1 MYRSGSPLQVV
12 IYSDASHGSATDILY
27 ATWGY
32 IVQMAG
38 GTVIWSSK
46 KIKVVTLSLTEAVKE
61 AAWLNHL
68 FTWMGLSP
76 LRTLLLVDNQPA
88 IHIAQNPSL
97 SQPDQ
102 AHQA

>member
-1 MYRSGSPLQVV
+1 MGV
-12 IYSDASHGSATDILY
+12 
-27 ATWGY
+27 

-76 LRTLLLVDNQPA
+76 LKNTTSRG
-88 IHIAQNPSL
+88 
-97 SQPDQ
+97 
-102 AHQA
+102 

>member
-1 MYRSGSPLQVV
+1 MQ
-12 IYSDASHGSATDILY
+12 I
-27 ATWGY
+27 
-32 IVQMAG
+32 AG
-38 GTVIWSSK
+38 GTVTWSSK
-46 KIKVVTLSLTEAVKE
+46 RIKIVTVSLTEAVKE

-102 AHQA
+102 AYPVGI